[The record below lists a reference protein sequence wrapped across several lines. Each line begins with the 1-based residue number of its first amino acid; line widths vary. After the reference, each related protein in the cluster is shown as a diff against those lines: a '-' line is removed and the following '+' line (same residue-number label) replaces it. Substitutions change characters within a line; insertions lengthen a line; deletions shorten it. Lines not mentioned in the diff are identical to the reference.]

1 MRKLFL
7 ALAAVAALAFAG
19 QAGAASNATKTIN
32 IYGSG
37 FSPSSATITEG
48 DTVTWVNRDN
58 ANHQVLATKG
68 AFVSPILKPK
78 QTFSF
83 TFKAAGT
90 YTYSDELNSKHTA
103 KIVVKGLPPTVT
115 LAISAP
121 IVTYGTQATL
131 SGVVS
136 NHAAGEQVAIYYKPY
151 PQPNLIQRT
160 TVLTATGGTF
170 SFIVAPQILTTYEAA
185 WKGAFSDADH
195 GAGGAEADARPQQ
208 RLDHPCGGRA
218 LVCRACRP
226 VPASQFRHR
235 PVGDAQEGA
244 PELAVVGAGALRAA
258 EGHEP
263 PARDDVRQPGRCRL
277 SRRDQSDRQLA
288 DDLRARAR
296 RAQVHLARAS
306 S

>member
-37 FSPSSATITEG
+37 FSPSSATVTEG

-58 ANHQVLATKG
+58 ANHQVLASKG

-90 YTYSDELNSKHTA
+90 YTYSDELNPKHTA

-136 NHAAGEQVAIYYKPY
+136 NHAAGEQVAIFYKPY

-185 WKGAFSDADH
+185 WKGAFSTPITVQVAPKLTLGRNNGWIIH
-195 GAGGAEADARPQQ
+195 AAGGRSFAGRAVQFQRLNSATGQWVTLKKVLLNSRSSARVPYVLPKGMNHLRVTMSVNQAGAGFLGVISPTVSWRMT
-208 RLDHPCGGRA
+208 
-218 LVCRACRP
+218 
-226 VPASQFRHR
+226 
-235 PVGDAQEGA
+235 
-244 PELAVVGAGALRAA
+244 
-258 EGHEP
+258 
-263 PARDDVRQPGRCRL
+263 
-277 SRRDQSDRQLA
+277 
-288 DDLRARAR
+288 
-296 RAQVHLARAS
+296 
-306 S
+306 